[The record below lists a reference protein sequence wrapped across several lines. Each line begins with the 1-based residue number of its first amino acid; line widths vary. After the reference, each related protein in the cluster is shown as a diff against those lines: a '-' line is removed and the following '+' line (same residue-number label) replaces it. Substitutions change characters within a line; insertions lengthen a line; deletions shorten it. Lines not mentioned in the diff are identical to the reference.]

1 MRVGPLRAHAKRPS
15 RTALL
20 ALVVSVGITATAVAV
35 TGALVA
41 APMRGKMA
49 RFPSPLHV
57 YPVTQA
63 TPGECLSGARGVNGE
78 SASGP
83 TCYQVA
89 TGIQI
94 HRVNDI
100 HVQGGRLGGGNEIS
114 ISLLPADRR
123 AFAALT
129 RRMVG
134 RDVAFV
140 VRGRLI
146 TATRV
151 ETPITRGKVLIAGGF
166 TRPDADRL
174 IHELKG
180 LR

>member
-1 MRVGPLRAHAKRPS
+1 MRVGPLRAHTKRPS

-20 ALVVSVGITATAVAV
+20 ALVVSVGIAATAVAV

-49 RFPSPLHV
+49 RFSSPLHV
-57 YPVTQA
+57 YPVTQTTA
-63 TPGECLSGARGVNGE
+63 GQCASGAGGVNGQ

-83 TCYQVA
+83 ACYQVA
-89 TGIQI
+89 KGIQI
-94 HRVNDI
+94 RRVNDI
-100 HVQGGRLGGGNEIS
+100 HVQGGQLGGHEVS

-140 VRGRLI
+140 VRGRLV

-151 ETPITRGKVLIAGGF
+151 EAPITRGKVLITGGF
-166 TRPDADRL
+166 SRADADRL
-174 IHELKG
+174 IRELKG
-180 LR
+180 SR